1 MEIIVT
7 SLMAIL
13 LIAQILLAVKQIKKG
28 QINLCGRVVAVSGS
42 TGGIGRELCRYL
54 RENDVP
60 SELRRDKE
68 VILAFFPVAADKE
81 GTFDTNI

>member
-1 MEIIVT
+1 MTYFRLRMMIEQFFDAVLT
-7 SLMAIL
+7 
-13 LIAQILLAVKQIKKG
+13 AQG
-28 QINLCGRVVAVSGS
+28 E
-42 TGGIGRELCRYL
+42 RELCRYL

-68 VILAFFPVAADKE
+68 VILTFFPVAADKE

>member
-1 MEIIVT
+1 MTYFRLRMMIEQFFDAVLT
-7 SLMAIL
+7 
-13 LIAQILLAVKQIKKG
+13 AQEE
-28 QINLCGRVVAVSGS
+28 
-42 TGGIGRELCRYL
+42 RELCRYL

-68 VILAFFPVAADKE
+68 VFLAFFPVAADKE

>member
-1 MEIIVT
+1 MEDMKLK
-7 SLMAIL
+7 LMIE
-13 LIAQILLAVKQIKKG
+13 QFFDAV
-28 QINLCGRVVAVSGS
+28 LTAEEE
-42 TGGIGRELCRYL
+42 RELCRYL

-68 VILAFFPVAADKE
+68 VILTFFPVAADKE

>member
-1 MEIIVT
+1 MTYFRLRMMIEQFFDAVLT
-7 SLMAIL
+7 
-13 LIAQILLAVKQIKKG
+13 AQEE
-28 QINLCGRVVAVSGS
+28 
-42 TGGIGRELCRYL
+42 REHCRYL

-68 VILAFFPVAADKE
+68 VLLTFFPVAADKE

>member
-1 MEIIVT
+1 MTYFRLRMMIEQFFDAVLT
-7 SLMAIL
+7 
-13 LIAQILLAVKQIKKG
+13 AQKE
-28 QINLCGRVVAVSGS
+28 
-42 TGGIGRELCRYL
+42 RELCRYL

-68 VILAFFPVAADKE
+68 VILTFFPVAADKE

>member
-1 MEIIVT
+1 MTYFRLRMMIEQFFDAVLT
-7 SLMAIL
+7 
-13 LIAQILLAVKQIKKG
+13 AQEE
-28 QINLCGRVVAVSGS
+28 
-42 TGGIGRELCRYL
+42 RELCRDL

-68 VILAFFPVAADKE
+68 VILTFFPVAADKE

>member
-1 MEIIVT
+1 MSISKWIEKNT
-7 SLMAIL
+7 ASLKGKTVAI
-13 LIAQILLAVKQIKKG
+13 
-28 QINLCGRVVAVSGS
+28 SGS
-42 TGGIGRELCRYL
+42 TGGLGRELCRYL

-68 VILAFFPVAADKE
+68 VILTFFPVAADKE

>member
-1 MEIIVT
+1 MTDFRLRMMIEQFFDAVLT
-7 SLMAIL
+7 
-13 LIAQILLAVKQIKKG
+13 AQEE
-28 QINLCGRVVAVSGS
+28 
-42 TGGIGRELCRYL
+42 RELCRYL

-68 VILAFFPVAADKE
+68 VILTFFPVAADKE

>member
-1 MEIIVT
+1 MEDFRLRMMIE
-7 SLMAIL
+7 
-13 LIAQILLAVKQIKKG
+13 QFFDAV
-28 QINLCGRVVAVSGS
+28 LTAEEE
-42 TGGIGRELCRYL
+42 RELCRYL

-68 VILAFFPVAADKE
+68 VILTFFPVAADKE

>member
-1 MEIIVT
+1 MTYFRLRMMIEQFFDAVLT
-7 SLMAIL
+7 
-13 LIAQILLAVKQIKKG
+13 AQEE
-28 QINLCGRVVAVSGS
+28 
-42 TGGIGRELCRYL
+42 RELCRYL

-68 VILAFFPVAADKE
+68 VILTFFPVAADKE

>member
-1 MEIIVT
+1 MTYFRLRMMIEQFFDAVLT
-7 SLMAIL
+7 
-13 LIAQILLAVKQIKKG
+13 AQEE
-28 QINLCGRVVAVSGS
+28 
-42 TGGIGRELCRYL
+42 REFCRYL

-68 VILAFFPVAADKE
+68 VILAFSPVAADKE

>member
-1 MEIIVT
+1 MTYFRLRMMIEQFFDAVLT
-7 SLMAIL
+7 
-13 LIAQILLAVKQIKKG
+13 AQEE
-28 QINLCGRVVAVSGS
+28 
-42 TGGIGRELCRYL
+42 RELCRDH

-68 VILAFFPVAADKE
+68 VILTFFPVAADKE

>member
-1 MEIIVT
+1 MTYFRLRMMIE
-7 SLMAIL
+7 
-13 LIAQILLAVKQIKKG
+13 QFFDAV
-28 QINLCGRVVAVSGS
+28 LTAPEE
-42 TGGIGRELCRYL
+42 RELCRYL

-68 VILAFFPVAADKE
+68 VILTFFPVAADKE

>member
-1 MEIIVT
+1 MTDFRLRMMIEPFFDAVLT
-7 SLMAIL
+7 
-13 LIAQILLAVKQIKKG
+13 AQEE
-28 QINLCGRVVAVSGS
+28 
-42 TGGIGRELCRYL
+42 RELCRYL

-68 VILAFFPVAADKE
+68 VILTFFPVAADKE

>member
-1 MEIIVT
+1 MTYFRLRMMIEQFFDAVLT
-7 SLMAIL
+7 
-13 LIAQILLAVKQIKKG
+13 AQEE
-28 QINLCGRVVAVSGS
+28 
-42 TGGIGRELCRYL
+42 RELCRYH

>member
-1 MEIIVT
+1 MTYFRLRMMIEQFFDAVLT
-7 SLMAIL
+7 
-13 LIAQILLAVKQIKKG
+13 AQEE
-28 QINLCGRVVAVSGS
+28 
-42 TGGIGRELCRYL
+42 RELCRYL

-68 VILAFFPVAADKE
+68 VILAFFLVAADKE

>member
-1 MEIIVT
+1 MEDMKLK
-7 SLMAIL
+7 LMIE
-13 LIAQILLAVKQIKKG
+13 QFFDAV
-28 QINLCGRVVAVSGS
+28 LTAEEE
-42 TGGIGRELCRYL
+42 RELCRYL

>member
-1 MEIIVT
+1 MTYFRLRMMIEQFFDAVLT
-7 SLMAIL
+7 
-13 LIAQILLAVKQIKKG
+13 AQEE
-28 QINLCGRVVAVSGS
+28 
-42 TGGIGRELCRYL
+42 RELCRYL

-68 VILAFFPVAADKE
+68 EILTFFPVAADKE

>member
-1 MEIIVT
+1 MTYFRLRMMIEQFFDAVLT
-7 SLMAIL
+7 
-13 LIAQILLAVKQIKKG
+13 AQEE
-28 QINLCGRVVAVSGS
+28 
-42 TGGIGRELCRYL
+42 RELCRYL
-54 RENDVP
+54 CENDVP

>member
-1 MEIIVT
+1 MTYFRLRMMIEQFFDAVLT
-7 SLMAIL
+7 
-13 LIAQILLAVKQIKKG
+13 AQKE
-28 QINLCGRVVAVSGS
+28 
-42 TGGIGRELCRYL
+42 RELCRYL

-68 VILAFFPVAADKE
+68 VIFTFFPVAADKE

>member
-1 MEIIVT
+1 MTYFRLRMIIEQFFDAVLT
-7 SLMAIL
+7 
-13 LIAQILLAVKQIKKG
+13 AQEE
-28 QINLCGRVVAVSGS
+28 
-42 TGGIGRELCRYL
+42 RELCRYL

-68 VILAFFPVAADKE
+68 VILTFFPVAADKE

>member
-1 MEIIVT
+1 MTDFRLRMMIEQFFDAVLT
-7 SLMAIL
+7 
-13 LIAQILLAVKQIKKG
+13 AQEE
-28 QINLCGRVVAVSGS
+28 
-42 TGGIGRELCRYL
+42 RELCRYL

-68 VILAFFPVAADKE
+68 VILTFVPVAADKE

>member
-1 MEIIVT
+1 MTYFRLRMMIEQIFDAVLT
-7 SLMAIL
+7 
-13 LIAQILLAVKQIKKG
+13 AQEE
-28 QINLCGRVVAVSGS
+28 
-42 TGGIGRELCRYL
+42 RELCRYL

-68 VILAFFPVAADKE
+68 VILTFFPVAADKE

>member
-1 MEIIVT
+1 MTYFRLRMIIEQFFDAVLT
-7 SLMAIL
+7 
-13 LIAQILLAVKQIKKG
+13 AQEE
-28 QINLCGRVVAVSGS
+28 
-42 TGGIGRELCRYL
+42 RELCRYL

-68 VILAFFPVAADKE
+68 VILTFSPVAADKE

>member
-1 MEIIVT
+1 MMIEQFFDAVLT
-7 SLMAIL
+7 
-13 LIAQILLAVKQIKKG
+13 AQEE
-28 QINLCGRVVAVSGS
+28 
-42 TGGIGRELCRYL
+42 RELCRYL

-68 VILAFFPVAADKE
+68 VIFAFSPVAADKE